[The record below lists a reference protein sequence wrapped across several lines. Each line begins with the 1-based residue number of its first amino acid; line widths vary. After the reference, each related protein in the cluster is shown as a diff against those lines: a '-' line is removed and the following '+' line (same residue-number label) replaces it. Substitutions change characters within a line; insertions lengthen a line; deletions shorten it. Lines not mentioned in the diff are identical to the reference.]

1 MKNLTNKA
9 SSLQE
14 ALFIS
19 NETYIHPTAIVDKT
33 VQLDY
38 GVKIGPFCIITG
50 NVKIEAGSRLYA
62 NVSVGMPAE
71 DTNTKKSLGSVL
83 IKKNCEIRE
92 FATIHASKY
101 PDGTTTIGN
110 NCYIMNYAHISH
122 DGTLEDNVI
131 LINGVSLGGHTYL
144 EKNVMMM
151 AHSATHQF
159 CRIGKYSALAP
170 FSGIRQDL
178 PPFCLYSG
186 GPAAFAGLNR
196 VALRRAG
203 FTADDIN
210 NIKAITRL
218 FFQEKL
224 LLEDIEKK
232 IALEPW
238 GADQHIQDFL
248 AFVRTSQRGVS
259 RRSLEK

>member
-1 MKNLTNKA
+1 MENLDHKA

-19 NETYIHPTAIVDKT
+19 NQTYIHPTAIVDKT
-33 VQLDY
+33 VQLDH
-38 GVKIGPFCIITG
+38 GVKIGPFCIVTG
-50 NVKIEAGSRLYA
+50 NVTIEANTRLYA
-62 NVSVGMPAE
+62 NVSIGMPAE
-71 DTNTKKSLGSVL
+71 DVNIKQSLGSVH

-92 FATIHASKY
+92 FATIHSSKY
-101 PDGTTTIGN
+101 PHGTTTIGN

-122 DGTLEDNVI
+122 DATLEDNVI
-131 LINGVSLGGHTYL
+131 LINGVSLGGHTYI
-144 EKNVMMM
+144 EQNVMVM
-151 AHSATHQF
+151 AHAATHQF
-159 CRIGKYSALAP
+159 CRIGKFSALAP

-178 PPFCLYSG
+178 PPFCLFSG

-203 FTADDIN
+203 FSAESIN
-210 NIKAITRL
+210 NIKAVTRL
-218 FFQEKL
+218 FYQEKL

-232 IALEPW
+232 LAHEAW
-238 GADQHIQDFL
+238 GTDPQVQAFL
-248 AFVRTSQRGVS
+248 NFVRTSQRGVS